1 MGISL
6 GRRELVGDGVAY
18 LNWAERKAQ
27 EMAAAR
33 AGLPPWQG
41 KKNSQGFTVQP
52 FRAHRQLL
60 VVYRLVFK
68 NVATQEAFHGG
79 RHR

>member
-1 MGISL
+1 M
-6 GRRELVGDGVAY
+6 AY

-41 KKNSQGFTVQP
+41 KKASQGFTVQP

-60 VVYRLVFK
+60 VVYRIVFK
-68 NVATQEAFHGG
+68 NVAAQEAFHGS
-79 RHR
+79 RTR

>member
-1 MGISL
+1 M
-6 GRRELVGDGVAY
+6 AY

-41 KKNSQGFTVQP
+41 KGTSQGFTIRP
-52 FRAHRQLL
+52 DRAHRQLL

-68 NVATQEAFHGG
+68 NVATQEAFDSRRGI
-79 RHR
+79 